1 MKKMMSAALVLMMLV
16 SLMLPIFASA
26 DKVPAQGTMWVNCAD
41 GKRLNVREY
50 ADKGAKIL
58 YRVDSGDKIEIVDG
72 VNAPKGWAYVRKAGK
87 PCGYV
92 MTQYLVASKPGKY
105 EVTERSDNFKPVSG
119 VTVLCKPL
127 NNKTMQS
134 VCLRAK
140 PNKTAQSLRRLSAGD
155 RLRVVAVGKT
165 WSKVVD
171 LATGKTGYVANSYIY
186 RI

>member
-1 MKKMMSAALVLMMLV
+1 MKKVMSAALVLMMLV
-16 SLMLPIFASA
+16 SLMLPILASA
-26 DKVPAQGTMWVNCAD
+26 DTVSAKGTMWVNCAD
-41 GKRLNVREY
+41 GKRLNVREQ
-50 ADKGAKIL
+50 ADKNSKIL

-87 PCGYV
+87 NCGYV
-92 MTQYLVASKPGKY
+92 MTKFLVSSKPGKY
-105 EVTERSDNFKPVSG
+105 EVTERSDNFKAVSG

-127 NNKTMQS
+127 NNKTLQS

-171 LATGKTGYVANSYIY
+171 LASGKTGYVANAYIY
-186 RI
+186 RV